1 MFQKGIKSARIL
13 PLADVGIRA
22 WPEQNFLFGILS
34 GSEDGRKWIYNHFIQ
49 MRGSHYIGY
58 QWDAKD
64 ASMTFYPY
72 AIHYLSPNMFDL
84 CPFVEKNMI
93 PKSLIL
99 GIFRSFHEF
108 VIHAIDGGYYISSF
122 LDQFFREDMRGHY
135 GFHHPTFIHGY
146 DGGERIV
153 YIADNF
159 ERGKYGT
166 KKISY
171 DQLDRA
177 FRLVPDD
184 MWKYGVYLYRVTSA
198 QYSFVPGYVKEQL
211 MDYIASGNGICYL
224 NRTVCPESFHD
235 GSDYLNEV
243 FFGVQ
248 CYDLLDHCFQA
259 VIRQDDTYPSKDWR
273 SLVQLCDHK
282 YLMRRRYQYMMENG
296 YAAEDDVLL
305 KDLEELEKEC
315 LIAQN
320 MYIKYTVTDDIKI
333 IERLRE
339 RIRKIRQM
347 DIIVTENFIKRI
359 L

>member
-1 MFQKGIKSARIL
+1 
-13 PLADVGIRA
+13 
-22 WPEQNFLFGILS
+22 
-34 GSEDGRKWIYNHFIQ
+34 

-72 AIHYLSPNMFDL
+72 AIHYLFPNMFDL

-108 VIHAIDGGYYISSF
+108 VIHAIDGRYYISSF

-135 GFHHPTFIHGY
+135 GFHHPTFIYGY

-166 KKISY
+166 KKITY

-211 MDYIASGNGICYL
+211 MGYIAPGNGICYL
-224 NRTVCPESFHD
+224 NRTVCSESFHD

-243 FFGVQ
+243 FFDVQ

-259 VIRQDDTYPSKDWR
+259 VIRQDDTYPSNDWR

-282 YLMRRRYQYMMENG
+282 YLMRRRYQKVKFFYCKM
-296 YAAEDDVLL
+296 
-305 KDLEELEKEC
+305 K
-315 LIAQN
+315 
-320 MYIKYTVTDDIKI
+320 
-333 IERLRE
+333 
-339 RIRKIRQM
+339 
-347 DIIVTENFIKRI
+347 
-359 L
+359 